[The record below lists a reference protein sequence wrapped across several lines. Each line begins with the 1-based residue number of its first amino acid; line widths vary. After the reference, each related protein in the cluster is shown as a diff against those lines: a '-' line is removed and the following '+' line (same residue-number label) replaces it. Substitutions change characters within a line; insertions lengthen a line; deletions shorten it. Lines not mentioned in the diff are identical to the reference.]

1 MRTQSCLLYF
11 LCLLPIPAKKSS
23 KFLYF
28 CFQQGRMATEDDINI
43 LSSEAKEA
51 KERLSRDR
59 TLKIDFVKRKQSSP
73 RNRRSLSGDSIRDE
87 NQSGAVPKAQTR
99 TLNFPGGHRSLPRLS
114 GAFKTKE
121 EEEAVVR
128 RLLQPLRRD

>member
-1 MRTQSCLLYF
+1 
-11 LCLLPIPAKKSS
+11 
-23 KFLYF
+23 
-28 CFQQGRMATEDDINI
+28 MATEDDINS

-51 KERLSRDR
+51 KERMSRDR
-59 TLKIDFVKRKQSSP
+59 TLKIEFVKRKQSSP

-87 NQSGAVPKAQTR
+87 NLSGAVPKTQTR
-99 TLNFPGGHRSLPRLS
+99 TLNFPSGHRSLPRLS